1 MQIDGHTVL
10 RENNYVVRGG
20 DYVFGDE
27 EPDAP
32 IAAPAPKKAKAAAAA
47 PAAPR
52 QRSATE
58 TARLAHNN
66 ELRADAARARAGA
79 RRGSPSAPS

>member
-1 MQIDGHTVL
+1 MATSRQSSRERLSRTVQIDGHTVL

-32 IAAPAPKKAKAAAAA
+32 IAAPPQMDV
-47 PAAPR
+47 P
-52 QRSATE
+52 STSTGE
-58 TARLAHNN
+58 S
-66 ELRADAARARAGA
+66 
-79 RRGSPSAPS
+79 GSES